1 MRLSR
6 SGAGWVIAVAT
17 IAMAAAG
24 CGGDDQPSYCSD
36 LDELRQSV
44 EELSQVNVIEGGTSS
59 LTTALERVETAA
71 RSTVDSA
78 RSDFPDEADAISDSV
93 SALGSSAQ
101 QLAES
106 PTPEQ
111 GTRVAGDLASVVNS
125 VDDFADAARSDCE

>member
-1 MRLSR
+1 
-6 SGAGWVIAVAT
+6 VT
-17 IAMAAAG
+17 AAG

-44 EELSQVNVIEGGTSS
+44 EELGQVNVIEGGTSS
-59 LTTALERVETAA
+59 LTKALERVETAA

-78 RSDFPDEADAISDSV
+78 RSEFPDEADAINDSV

-106 PTPEQ
+106 PTAEQ